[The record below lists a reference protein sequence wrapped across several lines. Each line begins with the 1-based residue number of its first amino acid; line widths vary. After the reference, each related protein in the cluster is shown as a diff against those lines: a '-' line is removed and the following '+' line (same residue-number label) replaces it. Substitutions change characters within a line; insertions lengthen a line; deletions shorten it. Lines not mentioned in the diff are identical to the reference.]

1 MTVFVG
7 SHWCLLQHLYLPKLK
22 FIASISGTVLW
33 TFSGHDCSLFYIFKC
48 FFSLTFAYSF
58 QSPTCIGYILIIFN
72 LVNFFVCTSS
82 HAFLISFMFNA
93 IYISCSYARTLHMRV
108 WSHSTF
114 IFFHIANVIFIII
127 SSELWLLSQVPKFY
141 PCEYMNNNLA
151 LALFLTN

>member
-72 LVNFFVCTSS
+72 LVNFFVCTSTNFS
-82 HAFLISFMFNA
+82 TFCIMVPNYNRDWKDHSFYGSPEGTDRRRWALLEQPYQYCTAHA
-93 IYISCSYARTLHMRV
+93 
-108 WSHSTF
+108 F
-114 IFFHIANVIFIII
+114 IFFLKKTVT
-127 SSELWLLSQVPKFY
+127 SEAIP
-141 PCEYMNNNLA
+141 N
-151 LALFLTN
+151 